1 MAGKLLGKSVSTPVT
16 ERRMGRKTT
25 KNSEDR
31 SPFPVGGFWE
41 EWNDAWEGED
51 FDDLLGP
58 DHAARFDAVATAIL
72 SGHVEPRF
80 QWTIVGR
87 EQIAEVVKPLRVN
100 DPEPVIDQLWQL
112 AGRHLRPVHRKLL
125 GSDLASTARLLKKV
139 TRAAAALEQL
149 LDQAPPVTRQ
159 FLEECYVRLS
169 SGYRTGDK
177 LGINA
182 LDLSLSNLA
191 HTTYCAAPL
200 LTRER
205 KQPPKILR
213 QMTLKRVV
221 AVVESVTG
229 QRVEHSWKKDDVQKA
244 AFKGTNGRVI
254 LEFMQLVEPG
264 AKERP
269 LVEDLIKIRSS
280 RANTPD

>member
-1 MAGKLLGKSVSTPVT
+1 MRGMARETT
-16 ERRMGRKTT
+16 ENGDDG
-25 KNSEDR
+25 SA
-31 SPFPVGGFWE
+31 FPVGGFWE
-41 EWNDAWEGED
+41 EWNDKWEDED
-51 FDDLLGP
+51 LDDLLGP
-58 DHAARFDAVATAIL
+58 DHVARFAAVGDAIRG
-72 SGHVEPRF
+72 GHVEPRF

-87 EQIAEVVKPLRVN
+87 EQIAELVRPLRLN

-112 AGRHLRPVHRKLL
+112 AGRHLRPIHRKLL

-139 TRAAAALEQL
+139 TRAAAELEQL
-149 LDQAPPVTRQ
+149 LDQVPPVTRQ
-159 FLEECYVRLS
+159 FLEECCVRLPR
-169 SGYRTGDK
+169 GYRSGER

-213 QMTLKRVV
+213 RMTLKRVV

-229 QRVEHSWKKDDVQKA
+229 QPVTHSWKKDDVQKA
-244 AFKGTNGRVI
+244 AFKGANGTVV
-254 LEFMQLVEPG
+254 LEFMQLVEPS

-280 RANTPD
+280 RTTVPD